1 MPSMS
6 TADLSKT
13 LDTSVSK
20 TMPGFSNS
28 MIEDEMDED
37 ELGTAIGAGLGGAV
51 GGIPGAAL
59 GGIAGHYLT
68 KDKPKTPP
76 LNVKPSSG
84 PYKPNS
90 QETDEG
96 WKGQLAGG
104 VVGTVG
110 GGMAG
115 AALGGPIGA
124 MIGSAAGGGA
134 GGLLGDKLGGPDN
147 EEQLNEFI
155 GPAIAGVRALI
166 PVLSRVGPAL
176 GRMASQGGNAVGQ
189 VAKQSAP
196 VVGQAAKQGAEVV
209 AKNAAP
215 IGVGVGAYQ
224 AITDTAKSLVG
235 GVGEV
240 YHDIGSATEAITKFL
255 GSAVNEKTIGDLA
268 TAAVKYAIPI
278 GILLAVLYGGK
289 KLIDAVLG
297 ESQEETDEGWKGQ
310 AIGGFAGGAAGGA
323 LGAAAGGPI
332 GGIAGNIGGA
342 IAGGELGDKI
352 GDKLDDTIFGK
363 EETKEGV
370 RGALAGGALGGAA
383 TRSVKGAMAGA
394 KLGSAIQ
401 DRFAKKD
408 DASPLAGQY
417 GHSGKMKEVGKD
429 TSFLDRLKE
438 LSGMKK

>member
-1 MPSMS
+1 
-6 TADLSKT
+6 
-13 LDTSVSK
+13 
-20 TMPGFSNS
+20 
-28 MIEDEMDED
+28 
-37 ELGTAIGAGLGGAV
+37 
-51 GGIPGAAL
+51 
-59 GGIAGHYLT
+59 
-68 KDKPKTPP
+68 
-76 LNVKPSSG
+76 
-84 PYKPNS
+84 
-90 QETDEG
+90 
-96 WKGQLAGG
+96 
-104 VVGTVG
+104 
-110 GGMAG
+110 MAG

-176 GRMASQGGNAVGQ
+176 GRMASQGGKAVGQ

-209 AKNAAP
+209 TKNAAP

-297 ESQEETDEGWKGQ
+297 ESQEETNEGELGT
-310 AIGGFAGGAAGGA
+310 AIGAGLGGAVGG
-323 LGAAAGGPI
+323 LPGAAL
-332 GGIAGNIGGA
+332 GGIAGHY
-342 IAGGELGDKI
+342 LSKDDDK
-352 GDKLDDTIFGK
+352 KQ
-363 EETKEGV
+363 TKEGV

-383 TRSVKGAMAGA
+383 TRSVKGAVAGA

-401 DRFAKKD
+401 DRFTKKD
-408 DASPLAGQY
+408 DTSPLAGQY

-438 LSGMKK
+438 LSGLKK